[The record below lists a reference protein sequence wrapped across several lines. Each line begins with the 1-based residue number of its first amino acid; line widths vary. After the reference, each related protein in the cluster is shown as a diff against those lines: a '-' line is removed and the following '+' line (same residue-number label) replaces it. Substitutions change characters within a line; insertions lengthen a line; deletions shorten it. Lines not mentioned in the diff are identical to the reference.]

1 MKNYFY
7 LPAWY
12 LKNVAGKQHKP
23 LQTVLFLTDYCNLKC
38 RHCTQDGHAGTTMKP
53 WRQIEEELRFSYA
66 QGSRFLDLEGGEP
79 TLWRDGSLGI
89 NDVIRLA
96 KEIGFFSVTVT
107 TNGQKPFGYLK
118 ADSIWVSVDGYKKVH
133 DLIRGEGVFAKLDKN
148 ISESGHPAVSI
159 NMAVN
164 NLNWKSVRDVV
175 RYAKRH
181 PGIRSVSVNFHTPYP
196 GTENLMPD
204 KETKNRVIDLLI
216 TMKRAGYPIMN
227 SVSGLNQ
234 MRGKGSSEY
243 CWITNFILTDGS
255 RLSSCPGKLMG
266 VCENCGFSMSGEM
279 RSVVHFKPDT
289 LLAGLKLR
297 M

>member
-1 MKNYFY
+1 MNHYLY

-12 LKNVAGKQHKP
+12 LKNVVGKQHKP
-23 LQTVLFLTDYCNLKC
+23 LQTVLFLTDYCNLNC
-38 RHCTQDGHAGTTMKP
+38 LHCTQAGHAGTIMKP
-53 WRQIEEELRFSYA
+53 WRQIESELRASYA

-118 ADSIWVSVDGYKKVH
+118 ADSIWVSVDGYRKVH
-133 DLIRGEGVFAKLDKN
+133 DLIRGEGAFEKLDRN
-148 ISESGHPAVSI
+148 ISESGLAAVSI

-164 NLNWKSVRDVV
+164 SQNWKSVRDVV
-175 RYAKRH
+175 RYAEHH

-196 GTENLMPD
+196 GTEDLMPGR
-204 KETKNRVIDLLI
+204 EIKNRVIDLLI
-216 TMKRAGYPIMN
+216 AMKKKGYPIMN
-227 SVSGLNQ
+227 SISGMNL
-234 MRGKGSSEY
+234 MRGKGSFAY
-243 CWITNFILTDGS
+243 CWITDFVLTDGT
-255 RLSSCPGKLMG
+255 RLDTCPGKQMG

-279 RSVVHFKPDT
+279 RSVVRLKPDT
-289 LLAGLKLR
+289 LLAGMKLR